1 MEKKAVEIIK
11 DAKRIKSEAK
21 VTYENILEQME
32 ELDPSTVISR
42 STLRRIFREGSEAK
56 ASSFNYEEIL
66 VPVDNAMQALSKK
79 PKPASE
85 RDHEMEA
92 YKAII
97 RVQDEEIDRL
107 MDMNKLLQ
115 DRVEFLVKQV
125 DNKDQIIRQLI
136 EKALQ

>member
-11 DAKRIKSEAK
+11 DAKRIKSETK

-79 PKPASE
+79 PKQASE
-85 RDHEMEA
+85 RDHELEA

-107 MDMNKLLQ
+107 MDINKLLQ

-125 DNKDQIIRQLI
+125 DNKDQIISQLI

>member
-66 VPVDNAMQALSKK
+66 VPVGNAMQALSKK

-85 RDHEMEA
+85 RDHELEA

-136 EKALQ
+136 EKAL

>member
-1 MEKKAVEIIK
+1 M
-11 DAKRIKSEAK
+11 
-21 VTYENILEQME
+21 
-32 ELDPSTVISR
+32 
-42 STLRRIFREGSEAK
+42 
-56 ASSFNYEEIL
+56 
-66 VPVDNAMQALSKK
+66 DNAMQALSKK

-85 RDHEMEA
+85 RDHELEA

-125 DNKDQIIRQLI
+125 DNKDLIIRQLI
-136 EKALQ
+136 EKALK

>member
-79 PKPASE
+79 PKQASE
-85 RDHEMEA
+85 RDHELEA

-125 DNKDQIIRQLI
+125 DNKDEIIRQLI
-136 EKALQ
+136 EKVL

>member
-56 ASSFNYEEIL
+56 ASSFNYEDIL

-85 RDHEMEA
+85 RDHELEA

-107 MDMNKLLQ
+107 MDINKLLQ

-125 DNKDQIIRQLI
+125 DNKDQIISQLI

>member
-85 RDHEMEA
+85 RDHELEA

-107 MDMNKLLQ
+107 MDINKLLQ

-125 DNKDQIIRQLI
+125 DNKDQIISQLI
-136 EKALQ
+136 EKALK